1 MRLQS
6 PLWRSILPFK
16 NAIDA
21 RQRVNSLRE
30 AVLSSSIAP
39 ELHTL
44 LVTSPTNIQWLTG
57 FTGSSGMVV
66 IPMDDNS
73 LVELVTDGRYVEQA
87 TQEVTRVGANV
98 AVVEK
103 RTAAL
108 MREHVGASLGGAVGY
123 EASDM
128 SVEVFTQLRDVA
140 KQLHPKTFVD
150 NWNSISS
157 VFAEVRRCKTAAEV
171 ERIAFAASIADQAL
185 AKVLPLLVP
194 GISER
199 NFRDELDQAM
209 RQGGADDVSF
219 TTIVAFGVNSALAH
233 HRPSHYALQADDA
246 VVVDFGALVEG
257 YHSDMT
263 RSFVAGEAT
272 SPRAQELLKRHEA
285 VSLACTEGAKLV
297 RPGCQ
302 AREIDARCREV
313 LAQYGLEDELTHGV
327 GHGVGLQIHESPW
340 VNAHSRDVLR
350 PGDVVTVEPGAYR
363 VGVGGARVEDL
374 LVVTETAHTVLS
386 LSPKD
391 PQCPL

>member
-1 MRLQS
+1 M
-6 PLWRSILPFK
+6 PFK

-21 RQRVNSLRE
+21 RERVNSLRE
-30 AVLSSSIAP
+30 AILASSTGSDLRAV
-39 ELHTL
+39 
-44 LVTSPTNIQWLTG
+44 LVTSPTNIRWLTG

-66 IPMDDNS
+66 VPMDENS
-73 LVELVTDGRYVEQA
+73 QVELVTDGRYVEQA
-87 TQEVTRVGANV
+87 TQEVTFAGANV

-103 RTAAL
+103 RTAAQ
-108 MREHVGASLGGAVGY
+108 MREHVGASLVGAVGY

-140 KQLHPKTFVD
+140 KQLHPATFGD

-157 VFAEVRRCKTAAEV
+157 IFADLRRCKTAPEV

-194 GISER
+194 GITER
-199 NFRDELDQAM
+199 DFRDELDLAM
-209 RQGGADDVSF
+209 RQGGADDISF
-219 TTIVAFGVNSALAH
+219 TTIVAFGENSALAH
-233 HRPSHYALQADDA
+233 HHPSHYELQVDDA

-263 RSFVAGEAT
+263 RSFIAGEAIT
-272 SPRAQELLKRHEA
+272 PRAQELLRRYEA
-285 VSLACTEGAKLV
+285 VSLACSEGVKLV

-302 AREIDARCREV
+302 VREIDARCREV
-313 LAQYGLEDELTHGV
+313 LAQYGLEEELTHGV

-391 PQCPL
+391 PRCPL